1 MPKTLDILKYFPN
14 FYLAMD
20 EGKLLYHVVDSI
32 VSKVQEIENDMFGVL
47 KSHWIKAVEDID
59 DLEKIAALYGIE
71 REDYEDISQFRTKIE
86 DIIRLYLAG
95 PGTVPSVI
103 EFIAIALR
111 KYNIEPK
118 RYEDGSLAI
127 IHHVDGD
134 ESRTRCYFKD
144 LDDSLGVNENFI
156 EINENPIL
164 EKSHTENAIRHLHKW
179 SLENRG
185 FFDSYPEITFRGY
198 PGITFRKYDA
208 RTINP
213 VIFNRRTGQA
223 LGFRGIVPEKS
234 ALKLTANEEGFLD
247 TAELDGKDV
256 KSKIFSLKV
265 SQFDGCKFDEDNS
278 RFAIFKPYWVL
289 GKSRFAGDEHPQF
302 FPVIQVGE
310 SEWEFRIGESTFNGP
325 VFDENTFT
333 FPEKPA
339 GIFND
344 TYFDESVFRID
355 ISSFNGSKFDA
366 DAFTFPDKLSG
377 SFDEARFDESIFL
390 IDFSAGIGIKWTEN
404 QRATFEVILPY
415 SLGLKQ
421 MNSTDSRERK
431 SQFMEPLKRVT
442 KIVERVKPIGV
453 KVLIKYNCKGHY
465 SEYQKQLND
474 IYPGMYTC
482 LITK

>member
-32 VSKVQEIENDMFGVL
+32 VSKVQEIENDMIGVM

-59 DLEKIAALYGIE
+59 DLEKIATLYGIE
-71 REDYEDISQFRTKIE
+71 REEYEDINQFREKIE

-95 PGTVPSVI
+95 PGTVPAVI

-111 KYNIEPK
+111 KYNIEPE
-118 RYEDGSLAI
+118 RNEDGSIAI
-127 IHHVDGD
+127 IHPVDGD
-134 ESRTRCYFKD
+134 ESRTICYFKG
-144 LDDSLGVNENFI
+144 LDDFLEVDKNFI

-164 EKSHTENAIRHLHKW
+164 ENNYTENAIRHLHKW

-185 FFDSYPEITFRGY
+185 FFESYPEITFRGY
-198 PGITFRKYDA
+198 GA

-234 ALKLTANEEGFLD
+234 MLKLTANEEGFLD
-247 TAELDGKDV
+247 TAELDETDV

-265 SQFDGCKFDEDNS
+265 SQFDSCKFDEDNS
-278 RFAIFKPYWVL
+278 RFAIFKPYWVP

-302 FPVIQVGE
+302 FPVVPVGE

-339 GIFND
+339 GIFNE

-355 ISSFNGSKFDA
+355 FSSFNGSKFDE

-377 SFDEARFDESIFL
+377 IFNEARFDESIFL
-390 IDFSAGIGIKWTEN
+390 IDFSAGLEMKWTEN
-404 QRATFEVILPY
+404 QRAMFEVILPY

-421 MNSTDSRERK
+421 MNSADIRERE
-431 SQFMEPLKRVT
+431 SQFKEPLQSVS

-453 KVLIKYNCKGHY
+453 KVLIRYNCKGHY
-465 SEYQKQLND
+465 SEYQTQLYD
-474 IYPGMYTC
+474 IDPGVIYMSDY
-482 LITK
+482 